1 MDETRPESQSIGQLL
16 GAVSGDLRTLAGQT
30 LALGR
35 LELGN
40 TVSALAWS
48 AAGLS
53 LSIVIAIAGLAVLVS
68 ALVLIVIALG
78 LPAWA
83 AATLV
88 GLLLTA
94 GGALAAWYFVVVTRR
109 LELTLRETRE
119 SVRETLEWL
128 KLQTGR

>member
-1 MDETRPESQSIGQLL
+1 MDETRRESQSIGQLL

-30 LALGR
+30 IALGR

-40 TVSALAWS
+40 AVSALAWS

-53 LSIVIAIAGLAVLVS
+53 LSIVIATAGLAVLVS

-94 GGALAAWYFVVVTRR
+94 GGALAAWHFIGETRR

-128 KLQTGR
+128 KVQTGR

>member
-16 GAVSGDLRTLAGQT
+16 GAVSGDLCTLAGQT

>member
-1 MDETRPESQSIGQLL
+1 M
-16 GAVSGDLRTLAGQT
+16 
-30 LALGR
+30 
-35 LELGN
+35 
-40 TVSALAWS
+40 
-48 AAGLS
+48 
-53 LSIVIAIAGLAVLVS
+53 LVS